1 MGIDWAF
8 FRKKRHMVFFA
19 EGLHQFDQYGVDARV
34 VHFEDAEAQGV
45 PSQGFSLMG
54 NVLEAVEN
62 QTADGGKLGGV
73 EVFFVE
79 VSQEVVERTL
89 AAHHPTAAI
98 GTLDDVGHLGGFVDA
113 AHKTFENVF
122 EGDDALNEAKFVTDQ
137 CAVETTRLELFQG
150 FIDRHVLREIDGLLH
165 DFREGEIGLAQMEHQ
180 FLERHDTFHVS

>member
-79 VSQEVVERTL
+79 VS
-89 AAHHPTAAI
+89 
-98 GTLDDVGHLGGFVDA
+98 
-113 AHKTFENVF
+113 
-122 EGDDALNEAKFVTDQ
+122 
-137 CAVETTRLELFQG
+137 
-150 FIDRHVLREIDGLLH
+150 
-165 DFREGEIGLAQMEHQ
+165 
-180 FLERHDTFHVS
+180 